1 MSRNGQPINLYTNKS
16 KEILKEYN
24 ISVPENFMFSKSNVI
39 IGTNGCGKTR
49 FLKAIRDIYRKN
61 RKNKVM
67 YGYFP
72 NLSSNKNNVT
82 KSKELPPY
90 TLYESL
96 QNSELEFDDFLKEI
110 ERQNED
116 FIPQLLTYQ
125 SRLQKERGEKTL
137 DTLITVFSSLSA
149 KEIFVENSK
158 VFIRDKQNRSL
169 NLKDAIS
176 EFSPGELMI
185 FYISVFISLQK
196 STAQKS
202 VIILDEPECHLHPKA
217 LLKFIN
223 LLKESDYFSSIWIA
237 THSLFLVPEFDFK
250 EIVYIDNSNI
260 IPRKST
266 IYKDIFTDLLG
277 EDIGKTTQF
286 LASLS
291 QWEYCQ
297 YMAECFF
304 DPDVVDTI
312 NPEDEQVRLFLK
324 FVEEHN
330 TLKVL
335 DFGGGSARLGL
346 SLLQSENYIADK
358 IKYEIYDPNPK
369 YKGKK
374 FPIYRHTEKIDKKY
388 DCVVM
393 MNVLHEIEPKKW
405 RSIFMD
411 IYSLLNEN
419 GYLLF
424 VETAVLN
431 KGEMPTKEGF
441 LVLDSGELQI
451 LFSSIIPLTTI
462 KIKNNQK
469 SVCVPIPKE
478 LLRRVTPK
486 TVNAAI
492 SLLESQTY
500 EKLKTERNQA
510 NFKTSRYYAFLSQQY
525 INAKLYVESISNKK
539 TKSKPPTLSKPGIAE
554 LMESVYRDVSAIK
567 FARKLRH
574 YLDNKIKV
582 NSNTLVLY
590 QLTCQVLDD
599 FILGETIN
607 KLSLNICWN
616 HIMKLEK
623 EHEPKETTVLFL
635 LCLYILGEENSKNH
649 INSNYLL
656 YIEKIVQKILSQK

>member
-1 MSRNGQPINLYTNKS
+1 MRNGQPINLCTNKS
-16 KEILKEYN
+16 KAILKEYN
-24 ISVPENFMFSKSNVI
+24 ISVPDNFMFSKSNVV

-49 FLKAIRDIYRKN
+49 FLRAIRDIYRKD
-61 RKNKVM
+61 RKHKVM

-72 NLSSNKNNVT
+72 NLSSNKNNIT

-96 QNSELEFDDFLKEI
+96 QNSELEFEDFLKEI
-110 ERQNED
+110 EIQNED

-137 DTLITVFSSLSA
+137 DTLTDVFSSLSA
-149 KEIFVENSK
+149 KEIFVDNSK

-169 NLKDAIS
+169 NLKDAIL

-196 STAQKS
+196 NTGQKS

-217 LLKFIN
+217 LLKFIKI
-223 LLKESDYFSSIWIA
+223 LKESDYFSSIWIA

-250 EIVYIDNSNI
+250 ELVYIDNSNI

-266 IYKDIFTDLLG
+266 IYKNIFTDLLG
-277 EDIGKTTQF
+277 EDISKTTQF

-297 YMAECFF
+297 YMAECFL

-346 SLLQSENYIADK
+346 SLLESENYISDK
-358 IKYEIYDPNPK
+358 IKYEIYDPKPK

-374 FPIYRHTEKIDKKY
+374 FSIYRSIDKIDGKY

-405 RSIFMD
+405 KSIFME
-411 IYSLLNEN
+411 IYSLLNEG

-451 LFSSIIPLTTI
+451 LFSSVIPLTTI
-462 KIKNNQK
+462 KIKKNQK

-478 LLRRVTPK
+478 LLKRVTRK

-492 SLLESQTY
+492 SSLESQTY
-500 EKLKTERNQA
+500 EKLKAERNQA

-525 INAKLYVESISNKK
+525 INAKLYVESNVNKK
-539 TKSKPPTLSKPGIAE
+539 NESKSPAPSKPGIDQ
-554 LMESVYRDVSAIK
+554 LMESVFRDVSTIK
-567 FARKLRH
+567 FARKLRN

-590 QLTCQVLDD
+590 QLTCEALDD
-599 FILGETIN
+599 FILGETIT
-607 KLSLNICWN
+607 KLSLNVCWN
-616 HIMKLEK
+616 HILKLEK

-635 LCLYILGEENSKNH
+635 LCLYILGEEKSKNR
-649 INSNYLL
+649 INSNYLF
-656 YIEKIVQKILSQK
+656 YIEKIVQEILLQK